1 MSRKIASLF
10 AVGALF
16 DGLEGGLGSS
26 YKRPNDEYHSLDP
39 LKIIQSETE
48 LSAKISRRFPGR
60 GIDRLSGELTIACR
74 QSAIISHQLSKPNW
88 WLRSI
93 QYLLILMILFSLGVG
108 LSRLSL
114 STGIDDMFELIQG
127 VESSINDLVFLVVA
141 VWFIMKMESAWKRRI
156 SLRSLHKIRSI
167 AHVIDMHQLAKDPE
181 VLDVEQDR
189 DLAFLLIKYLDYCS
203 DMLSIASKAAAL
215 HVQGFEDQDTLSAVR
230 EIEALTDGF
239 RTRIWQKIGIIERR
253 NKH

>member
-1 MSRKIASLF
+1 
-10 AVGALF
+10 
-16 DGLEGGLGSS
+16 
-26 YKRPNDEYHSLDP
+26 
-39 LKIIQSETE
+39 
-48 LSAKISRRFPGR
+48 
-60 GIDRLSGELTIACR
+60 
-74 QSAIISHQLSKPNW
+74 
-88 WLRSI
+88 
-93 QYLLILMILFSLGVG
+93 
-108 LSRLSL
+108 
-114 STGIDDMFELIQG
+114 MFELIQG